1 MNDLQNL
8 INIERDVAKGI
19 QALKRRDQ
27 LLVDLLGSGVRQ
39 ADMTRAINQAR
50 AEVGVPPVTPD
61 AIGAAIK
68 RRLAR

>member
-8 INIERDVAKGI
+8 YEIERDVAQGI

-50 AEVGVPPVTPD
+50 AEAGVPPVTPD
-61 AIGAAIK
+61 AISAAIK
-68 RRLAR
+68 RKLAR